1 MPVNRSY
8 INGFAVSNP
17 LLFQALSMLANQ
29 SDALERATGLVLGAP
44 SAGSTAAP
52 APPPAQWLITASEG
66 HFVIQI
72 TTPAGASA
80 PVQHQIRS
88 ALNQSFNLQ
97 ASVNLYTLGCGECTR
112 DLVDPNETRYWQIRS
127 RYQGSDWNA
136 WAAYATSYGVV
147 ALNAGD
153 LRTS

>member
-17 LLFQALSMLANQ
+17 PLFQALSTLANQ
-29 SDALERATGLVLGAP
+29 SDALERATGVVLGAP
-44 SAGSTAAP
+44 AASSTAAP
-52 APPPAQWLITASEG
+52 APPPAQWLITAAEG

-72 TTPAGASA
+72 TTPANATA
-80 PVQHQIRS
+80 TVQHQLRS

-97 ASVNLYTLGCGECTR
+97 ASVNIYTLGYGECTR
-112 DLVDPNETRYWQIRS
+112 DIVDPNETRYWQLRS
-127 RYQGSDWNA
+127 RYQGSSWNA

-153 LRTS
+153 LRTA

>member
-17 LLFQALSMLANQ
+17 PLFQALSTLANQ
-29 SDALERATGLVLGAP
+29 SDALERAAGVVLGGPA
-44 SAGSTAAP
+44 AGSAAAP

-72 TTPAGASA
+72 TPPAGATA
-80 PVQHQIRS
+80 PMQHQLRS
-88 ALNQSFNLQ
+88 ALNQSFNLH
-97 ASVNLYTLGCGECTR
+97 ASVNAYTLGLGECTR
-112 DLVDPNETRYWQIRS
+112 DIVDPNETRYWQIRS
-127 RYQGSDWNA
+127 RYQGSDWNS
-136 WAAYATSYGVV
+136 WSAYATSYGVV

>member
-1 MPVNRSY
+1 MPINRSY

-17 LLFQALSMLANQ
+17 LLFQALSTLANQ
-29 SDALERATGLVLGAP
+29 SDALERATGVVLGAP
-44 SAGSTAAP
+44 SGGAAAP
-52 APPPAQWLITASEG
+52 APPPAHWLITANQG

-72 TTPAGASA
+72 TTPANATA

-97 ASVNLYTLGCGECTR
+97 ASVNIYTLGYGECTR
-112 DLVDPNETRYWQIRS
+112 DIVDPNETRYWQLRS
-127 RYQGSDWNA
+127 RYQGSSWNA

-147 ALNAGD
+147 ALNAGA